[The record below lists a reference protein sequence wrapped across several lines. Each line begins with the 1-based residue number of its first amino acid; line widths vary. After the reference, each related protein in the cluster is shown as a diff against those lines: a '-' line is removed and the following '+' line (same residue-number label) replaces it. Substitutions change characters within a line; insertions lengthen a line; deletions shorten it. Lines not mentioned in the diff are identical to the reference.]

1 METKALLQL
10 DLVDWL
16 IDRVAAYLNTD
27 PDTIE
32 TDKPFGDYGLDS
44 VFALSLCTDLEYEF
58 RILAEPTLAWD
69 YPTIDDMAGHLT
81 KDLGIR

>member
-1 METKALLQL
+1 MKTTLPTND

-16 IDRVAAYLNTD
+16 ITRVATYLNTD

-32 TDKPFGDYGLDS
+32 TDTPFGDFGLDS

-58 RILAEPTLAWD
+58 GILAEPTVAWD
-69 YPTIDDMAGHLT
+69 YPTIDDIAGHLT
-81 KDLGIR
+81 EDLGI